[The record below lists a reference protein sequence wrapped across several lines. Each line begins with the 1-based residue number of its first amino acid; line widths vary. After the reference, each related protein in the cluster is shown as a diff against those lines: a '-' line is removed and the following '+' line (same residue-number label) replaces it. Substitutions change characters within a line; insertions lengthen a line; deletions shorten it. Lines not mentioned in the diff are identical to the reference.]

1 MYCEKCGFQ
10 SDDKM
15 LFCQNCGNPLRKPA
29 GGPGMNPAGG
39 PARTVAGGPARIV
52 AGGPARSTMGVGAG
66 TGGMLEALRRLIL
79 SPLYLVAVIAL
90 TAQVVLNVIVA
101 TQGYSR
107 YAALIYSLLDAMDV
121 PYYYSSDL
129 NEILSTMNKSS
140 GISAVFA
147 NLPVIVIA
155 AGLWILYANARNSMR
170 RMETT
175 GLTMAHV
182 VVIIQMILYGLGLAG
197 GVIVSL
203 IACVAIGELG
213 DMNPAGL
220 IVLLLLIFAA
230 LGFLVFFYYTR
241 ILRMITSAKDII
253 MTGNK
258 TYPASMFVIVLTFI
272 AGGFQCISSLGAIAG
287 GFMNFLS
294 QAAVAT
300 ASIAFGLLMLKFNT
314 LEMQAQG
321 APAVAGRIQPAPG
334 AMNVPPRT
342 PAAGPGMQPA
352 QGAMNVPPR
361 APAAGTGTQPAQG
374 AFNVPPR
381 TPSGD
386 DPFKSLGNA
395 PKYPSFQPGAQPV
408 RPASSPAQPVPSPM
422 IIPPKPETIVM
433 GYNAEEEKK
442 RRYANEGTMV
452 LAEDPQMPPARLV
465 RVNDGAEIKITK
477 TNFTIGK
484 AYGSVDFFI
493 ENNPAISRKHAEI
506 VYNEGR
512 FYIIDTKSTNHVC
525 VDGKQI
531 PPETPVPLSSG
542 AKIRLADEIFEFRQG

>member
-39 PARTVAGGPARIV
+39 PARTMAGGPARAA
-52 AGGPARSTMGVGAG
+52 AGGPGRGAMGIGAG
-66 TGGMLEALRRLIL
+66 TGGTLDALRQLIL

-90 TAQVVLNVIVA
+90 TAQIVLSIIVA
-101 TQGYSR
+101 AQGYSR

-129 NEILSTMNKSS
+129 NQMLATMNKSS

-197 GVIVSL
+197 GVILTLV
-203 IACVAIGELG
+203 AGAAIGELG
-213 DMNPAGL
+213 DINPAGII
-220 IVLLLLIFAA
+220 IVLLLMIAVS
-230 LGFLVFFYYTR
+230 GFLVFFYYTR
-241 ILRMITSAKDII
+241 ILRMLTSAKDII

-272 AGGFQCISSLGAIAG
+272 AGGFQCISALGAIAG
-287 GFMNFLS
+287 GFMSFLS

-300 ASIAFGLLMLKFNT
+300 ASIAFGLLMLRFNT
-314 LEMQAQG
+314 LEMRAQG
-321 APAVAGRIQPAPG
+321 APAGAGRMQPAPG
-334 AMNVPPRT
+334 AMS
-342 PAAGPGMQPA
+342 
-352 QGAMNVPPR
+352 VPPR
-361 APAAGTGTQPAQG
+361 APAAGAGTQPAQG
-374 AFNVPPR
+374 GMNVQPR
-381 TPSGD
+381 TPPRN
-386 DPFKSLGNA
+386 DPFKSVGSA
-395 PKYPSFQPGAQPV
+395 PKYPSYQPGAQPA
-408 RPASSPAQPVPSPM
+408 RPMSSPAQPVPSPM
-422 IIPPKPETIVM
+422 FIPPKPETIVM
-433 GYNAEEEKK
+433 GYNEEEEKK

-452 LAEDPQMPPARLV
+452 LSEDPQMPSARLV
-465 RVNDGAEIKITK
+465 RVNDGAETKITK
-477 TNFTIGK
+477 TNFSIGK

-531 PPETPVPLSSG
+531 PPETPVPLNNG